1 MSKSNLSN
9 REVNTP
15 KHIYVLD
22 APSLERDRL
31 TRFLE
36 QSSFQ
41 SWVFSTPSAF
51 FQEKGIHQNIPS
63 VLLSNIELPNMS
75 GLDILERIKINQF
88 NMPVIFYGKS
98 QVVPQGVAAV
108 KQGALNFLLMPADE
122 DHILHAIEDG
132 LNLSLELLSKSP
144 VRDTLQKK
152 LSILSPREQEVFYL
166 LIKGYSNAE
175 LVSALGISLDT
186 VKQYKTSLMRK
197 LEAKSLSQLMSLV
210 SGNVGHIA
218 ISSLAGEGMS

>member
-9 REVNTP
+9 QDTQNL
-15 KHIYVLD
+15 KQIFVLD

-31 TRFLE
+31 TCFLE

-51 FQEKGIHQNIPS
+51 FQEKDIHQNIPS
-63 VLLSNIELPNMS
+63 VLLSNVALPNMS

-88 NMPVIFYGKS
+88 NIPVIFYGKA

-122 DHILHAIEDG
+122 DHILRAIEDG
-132 LNLSLELLSKSP
+132 FNLSLELQSKSS
-144 VRDTLQKK
+144 VRDTLQTK
-152 LSILSPREQEVFYL
+152 LSVLSPREQEVFYL

-210 SGNVGHIA
+210 PVNGIQPTLSDLLGGRA
-218 ISSLAGEGMS
+218 S